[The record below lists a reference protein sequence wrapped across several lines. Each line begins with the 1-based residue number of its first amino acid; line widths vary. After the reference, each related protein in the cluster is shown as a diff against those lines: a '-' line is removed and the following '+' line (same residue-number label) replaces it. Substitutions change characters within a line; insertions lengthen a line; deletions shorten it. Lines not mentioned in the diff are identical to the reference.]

1 MTPRTMAAKE
11 AIPRGSALAHLS
23 LISQEKV
30 SPQNAREALTAAF
43 AADDYIDCIKDLR
56 GLNIDPQAYIDG
68 LDQVRSR
75 LSVLVSIQA
84 NNRFTSDNKLPLVR
98 VR

>member
-11 AIPRGSALAHLS
+11 ATPRGSALAHLS
-23 LISQEKV
+23 LISQGKV
-30 SPQNAREALTAAF
+30 SPQNTREALTAAF
-43 AADDYIDCIKDLR
+43 VADDYIECINNLP
-56 GLNIDPQAYIDG
+56 GLNVDPQAYIDG
-68 LDQVRSR
+68 LDQVRSC

-84 NNRFTSDNKLPLVR
+84 DNRFTSDNKLSLVR